1 MTRALSTCCA
11 VGSLLA
17 ALACGSTDDGS
28 SGSGG
33 RGGASSGGSGGQG
46 ATGGSGTGGVGTGG
60 VGAGGVGTGGV
71 GTGGAGG
78 TGGST
83 GGAGGTGGA
92 SGSGG
97 TTGGTAGKGGT
108 GGTGATGGAS
118 GSGGASGTGGSTGG
132 TGGTAGGKDGGTTG
146 GTGGTTATDAGRD
159 GSADAG
165 SDTAPPPPTDGGA
178 SNFSFFVVSMK
189 ALQTL
194 SGSVDGFGGDLKFGK
209 ADGLTGADEIC
220 RQAAEMGMT
229 GAGSKQWR
237 AFLSVTKGPNGTAV
251 NARDRIGAGPW
262 YDRAGR
268 LLAAN
273 LTDLFAGARPKGDAA
288 IVNDM
293 PNERGEPN
301 HYVGAGGYNPS
312 MTVDNHDTITG
323 SDTMGNLRAAGGLA
337 DTCNDW
343 TSTMVTAKP
352 YVGHSWPRSTSSG
365 LQWASDHT
373 APGCVPGVD
382 RTLGGTGTGSCIGCS
397 GGYGGF
403 YCFALP

>member
-11 VGSLLA
+11 VGSLLV
-17 ALACGSTDDGS
+17 LFACGSTDDGS
-28 SGSGG
+28 GAGGSGG
-33 RGGASSGGSGGQG
+33 RGGASSGG
-46 ATGGSGTGGVGTGG
+46 TGGSAGQGGS
-60 VGAGGVGTGGV
+60 TGGV
-71 GTGGAGG
+71 GTGGAG
-78 TGGST
+78 TGAT
-83 GGAGGTGGA
+83 GGTGGA
-92 SGSGG
+92 
-97 TTGGTAGKGGT
+97 TGGTAGKGGT
-108 GGTGATGGAS
+108 GGSGGSAGAGTGGAS
-118 GSGGASGTGGSTGG
+118 GSGGSTAGAGGTAGGRDGGSTGG
-132 TGGTAGGKDGGTTG
+132 TGGTPG
-146 GTGGTTATDAGRD
+146 TDAGRD
-159 GSADAG
+159 GGADAAV
-165 SDTAPPPPTDGGA
+165 DTPPTTTDGG
-178 SNFSFFVVSMK
+178 SSQFSFFVVSMK

-194 SGSVDGFGGDLKFGK
+194 SGSVDGFGGDLRFGQ
-209 ADGLTGADEIC
+209 ADGLAGADEIC

-251 NARDRIGAGPW
+251 NARDRIGTGPW
-262 YDRAGR
+262 YDRSGR
-268 LLAAN
+268 VLAAN
-273 LTDLFAGARPKGDAA
+273 LTDLFAGARPKGDPA
-288 IVNDM
+288 IINDM

-312 MTVDNHDTITG
+312 MAVDNHDTITA
-323 SDTMGNLRAAGGLA
+323 SDAMGNLRAAGGLA